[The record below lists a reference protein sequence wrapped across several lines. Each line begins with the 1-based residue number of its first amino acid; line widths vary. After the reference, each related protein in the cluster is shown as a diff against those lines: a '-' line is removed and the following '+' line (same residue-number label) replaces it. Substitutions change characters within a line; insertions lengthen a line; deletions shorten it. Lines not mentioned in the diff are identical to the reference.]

1 MNDKI
6 KFQDMLKDILEV
18 ARIQGN
24 HLSIEEI
31 KTLFGNMELS
41 ESQYDQIY
49 AYLAANHI
57 KIQGYIEQNNTS
69 SILQYTKSLKQE
81 ESMDELETGQSEEEV
96 RGENKTKEAEDGE
109 ITHADS
115 AYLKMYLEDLSAIK
129 PLSDEEEKSLFIKV
143 KAGDSIAKSR
153 LIEGYLSYVVT
164 VARKYMNRGTLL
176 EDLIQEGNIGLM
188 SCLEDTALVSHS
200 DKLKELIQKNIKD
213 YLEAAVGL
221 EIDTDS
227 FENRFLEKIK
237 HISETSKE
245 LSEDLG
251 RDPDIYEL
259 SDKTKIP
266 LEDLKDIL
274 SISGE
279 TVKFEI
285 HHHGHK

>member
-18 ARIQGN
+18 ARVQGN

-237 HISETSKE
+237 YISETSKE

>member
-1 MNDKI
+1 
-6 KFQDMLKDILEV
+6 MLKDILEV
-18 ARIQGN
+18 ARVQGN

-81 ESMDELETGQSEEEV
+81 ESMDELEPGQSEEEV

>member
-18 ARIQGN
+18 ARVQGN

-81 ESMDELETGQSEEEV
+81 ESMDELEPGQSEEEV

-221 EIDTDS
+221 EIDTDR

-237 HISETSKE
+237 YISETSKE

>member
-18 ARIQGN
+18 ARVQGN

-81 ESMDELETGQSEEEV
+81 ESMDELEPGQSEEEV
-96 RGENKTKEAEDGE
+96 REENKTKEAEDRE
-109 ITHADS
+109 VTHADS

-221 EIDTDS
+221 EIDTDG

-237 HISETSKE
+237 YISETSKE